1 MVSSSTELDFTFN
14 FSFLSKFLVIVFS
27 ENMLLGPKR
36 VSGNWLLGPKRV
48 IKKLLLGP
56 KRVSEN
62 MLLGT
67 RSKTWQWKDVT
78 RSFFDWVTNFHWQDL
93 DRVTSFHW
101 HVLDR
106 LQSNIFSLTCFGPSN
121 NFPLTRFG
129 PSNMFSLTTITRN
142 LDKKLKLKLCRA
154 WDDIFCDPEPLP
166 YDICQDSPS
175 WDNPFKGLIC
185 KYQLHYNPW

>member
-1 MVSSSTELDFTFN
+1 MTYIINQRIRIKKNMVSSSTELDFTFN

-67 RSKTWQWKDVT
+67 RSKTWQ
-78 RSFFDWVTNFHWQDL
+78 
-93 DRVTSFHW
+93 
-101 HVLDR
+101 
-106 LQSNIFSLTCFGPSN
+106 
-121 NFPLTRFG
+121 
-129 PSNMFSLTTITRN
+129 
-142 LDKKLKLKLCRA
+142 
-154 WDDIFCDPEPLP
+154 
-166 YDICQDSPS
+166 
-175 WDNPFKGLIC
+175 
-185 KYQLHYNPW
+185 